1 MRRLMDDW
9 CDPKLVCFNSYSG
22 YRVKCAPRHMPLSTP
37 EWWWHTSTGVLALPM
52 SAVRRYGAET
62 AAVFAVAAL
71 LGALWAGVD
80 VYLPW

>member
-1 MRRLMDDW
+1 
-9 CDPKLVCFNSYSG
+9 
-22 YRVKCAPRHMPLSTP
+22 MPLSTP